1 MRQEMDV
8 GTAIAEK
15 LQMLVDAVEAEKE
28 LEIDGVTIDEGVEGL
43 KILHM
48 QRKEAYFVPLDLAIT
63 TPARDL
69 VRALTTGENEILRG
83 YTRIVGYY
91 SRVGNWNKSKLAELK
106 DRSKGNYFE
115 GGRKDGDAIGKYA
128 NSKY

>member
-1 MRQEMDV
+1 ME
-8 GTAIAEK
+8 GAEAIARK
-15 LQMLVDAVEAEKE
+15 LETLVDAVEAEKE
-28 LEIDGVTIDEGVEGL
+28 LMIDGIMQDGDTEGL
-43 KILHM
+43 KILHL

-91 SRVGNWNKSKLAELK
+91 SRVGSWNISKLSELK
-106 DRSKGNYFE
+106 DRAKGNYWE
-115 GGRKDGDAIGKYA
+115 GNRTAVESTEQFVNNK
-128 NSKY
+128 